1 MNSNDEQDVD
11 SSVGG
16 RRSKETFKL
25 KQAPEVVNGPAP
37 AMGQGHGLFESC
49 PIPVVRAA
57 RY

>member
-1 MNSNDEQDVD
+1 MNKMSIHL
-11 SSVGG
+11 SVEEEA
-16 RRSKETFKL
+16 KKAFKL

-49 PIPVVRAA
+49 PIPAVRAA